1 MPRNEV
7 FCCHLISQSWYPG
20 SDRMPSECARFMVA
34 AVEWSFQRVIGFFFT
49 SSSTPNLGHKLKRPM
64 GTSACSPKIWKAT
77 GLGQPIG
84 IFSTTDWI
92 K

>member
-1 MPRNEV
+1 M
-7 FCCHLISQSWYPG
+7 H
-20 SDRMPSECARFMVA
+20 FMVA

-49 SSSTPNLGHKLKRPM
+49 SSSTPNLGQKRKKPM
-64 GTSACSPKIWKAT
+64 GTSAWSPMIWKAT

-84 IFSTTDWI
+84 LFSTTDWI